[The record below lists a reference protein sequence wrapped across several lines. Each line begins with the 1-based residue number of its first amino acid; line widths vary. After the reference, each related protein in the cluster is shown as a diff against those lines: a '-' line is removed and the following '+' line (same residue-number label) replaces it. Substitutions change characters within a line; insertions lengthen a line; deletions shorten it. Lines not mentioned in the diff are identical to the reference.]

1 MTPIRRSA
9 PSAAEIVFWL
19 MAAMVIFN
27 VKTFDELI
35 GAGRAV
41 SLPIAAALAACHLL
55 LASLVLRLSWR
66 RVMGTPGLLAAAAL
80 GSYLVLGAA
89 ASIRTGAGGWEYA
102 PRYAYVLLGVVAA
115 AVGAA
120 TALGRVG
127 AEGLARGL
135 LPLFGAASALVLAS
149 PWLPETTSMEAD
161 MRPLEWPRPAGLFGN
176 PNAAGFA
183 GCAAA
188 ALALPALRARRLRAP
203 AGLAL
208 ALGAAAAVATY
219 SRTAIVTLTAV
230 VLVFSALAAGG
241 PRRRLLVGGLVLA
254 GLAGAVFVAATAWSP
269 AFPPYDR
276 TNGPAIGDA
285 GGPDRLAMTRAA
297 GFHRLLIEDTSS
309 LNRFYLLE
317 TAVSRAADRPI
328 LGSGF
333 GAFHAMPAVGMFVCY
348 TIGGFASC
356 GAHNLFLA
364 MAGEAGIVPPV
375 LFLLFLAAAVRARLR
390 SGPSL
395 AGDAAAGW
403 ALVLAGD
410 AMSGHAALIA
420 SPWNAFLI
428 GLTCAAA
435 AHAERSVRRGG
446 APRNAAN

>member
-1 MTPIRRSA
+1 MTPDRRPA
-9 PSAAEIVFWL
+9 PSAPELVFWL
-19 MAAMVIFN
+19 VAAMAILN
-27 VKTFDELI
+27 VKTLDELT

-41 SLPIAAALAACHLL
+41 SLPITAALAACHLL

-66 RVMGTPGLLAAAAL
+66 RVLGAPGLLAAAAL

-102 PRYAYVLLGVVAA
+102 PRYGYALLGAVAA

-120 TALGRVG
+120 AALRRTG

-149 PWLPETTSMEAD
+149 PWLPELSLIEAD
-161 MRPLEWPRPAGLFGN
+161 LNVLNSPRPAGLFGN

-208 ALGAAAAVATY
+208 ALGAAAAAASY
-219 SRTAIVTLTAV
+219 SRTAIFTLAAAV
-230 VLVFSALAAGG
+230 FILSALARGG
-241 PRRRLLVGGLVLA
+241 SRWRLPVGALALA
-254 GLAGAVFVAATAWSP
+254 GLAGAVFVMSAAWRLPFLSFSQVELL
-269 AFPPYDR
+269 AFD
-276 TNGPAIGDA
+276 NASA
-285 GGPDRLAMTRAA
+285 ETR
-297 GFHRLLIEDTSS
+297 F
-309 LNRFYLLE
+309 FVFE
-317 TAVSRAADRPI
+317 TALSRVADRPL

-333 GAFHAMPAVGMFVCY
+333 GAFHAMPALDSLSVCY
-348 TIGGFASC
+348 TLGGFAPC

-375 LFLLFLAAAVRARLR
+375 LFLLFLAAVLRARLR

-395 AGDAAAGW
+395 AGDAAVGW
-403 ALVLAGD
+403 AVVLFGD
-410 AMSGHAALIA
+410 AMTTHSALIA

-428 GLTCAAA
+428 GATCAAA
-435 AHAERSVRRGG
+435 AHAERSARRGG
-446 APRNAAN
+446 ALRNAAI

>member
-1 MTPIRRSA
+1 MTPVRRSA

-27 VKTFDELI
+27 VKTFDELT

-41 SLPIAAALAACHLL
+41 SLPITAALAACHLL
-55 LASLVLRLSWR
+55 LAGLVLRLSWR
-66 RVMGTPGLLAAAAL
+66 RVLGAPGLLAAAAL

-102 PRYAYVLLGVVAA
+102 PRYAYLLLGVVAA

-135 LPLFGAASALVLAS
+135 LPLFGVASTLVLAS
-149 PWLPETTSMEAD
+149 PWLPELSSIQPD
-161 MRPLEWPRPAGLFGN
+161 ISVLERARSAGVFGN

-188 ALALPALRARRLRAP
+188 ALALPALRARRLRVP

-208 ALGAAAAVATY
+208 ALGAAAVVVTY
-219 SRTAIVTLTAV
+219 SRTAILTLGAV
-230 VLVFSALAAGG
+230 VLVFSALAHSGS
-241 PRRRLLVGGLVLA
+241 RWRLPVGALALA
-254 GLAGAVFVAATAWSP
+254 GIAGAVFVALAAWRLPFLSFDQVALL
-269 AFPPYDR
+269 AFDNASTETR
-276 TNGPAIGDA
+276 FFVFDA
-285 GGPDRLAMTRAA
+285 AL
-297 GFHRLLIEDTSS
+297 
-309 LNRFYLLE
+309 
-317 TAVSRAADRPI
+317 SRVADRPL

-333 GAFHAMPAVGMFVCY
+333 GEFHAMPELDPLSTCY
-348 TIGGFASC
+348 TLDGFVPC

-364 MAGEAGIVPPV
+364 MAGEAGIVPPI
-375 LFLLFLAAAVRARLR
+375 LFLLFLAAVARARLR

-395 AGDAAAGW
+395 AGNAAIGW
-403 ALVLAGD
+403 AIVLFGD
-410 AMSGHAALIA
+410 AMTGHAALIA

-428 GLTCAAA
+428 GAICAAA
-435 AHAERSVRRGG
+435 AHAEGSARRGG
-446 APRNAAN
+446 ALRNTAS